1 MNKYYISLLI
11 FMFFPLSVFSQFN
24 KIEYEKINSSIQINQ
39 IDFTSKSTL
48 VYMKYTNNGAM
59 WVHINDKTKLV
70 DKKSGLE
77 YKMIN
82 SINIPI
88 SDEGEPKF
96 HILSGANATH
106 YFCLEFEKLPENIE
120 LFDLINELNNPNAFN
135 CFNVRYDKSIKTNFI
150 NIDEYSKKSPV
161 KEFGYKFKN
170 GKINYYYKHKGLAIS
185 FELFVDKNYGN
196 YYQAWFNIQN
206 FTGSSILVNP
216 SLILASTIKNE
227 LTKELEILSYED
239 YIKKVNRNQN
249 WQSFAV
255 AFSNGL
261 AASSA
266 GYSTST
272 TTTSVYGTNKT
283 YESASGYVGN
293 TYGSFYG
300 NSTSYSTAYGRSTTQ
315 SYNGAAAYA
324 AQQNANAQTEK
335 FVNDQYVI
343 KNKISEGYLK
353 TNSLANQNELVGFIN
368 IKYVKTDNFK
378 IMFPLNGETYTFEQ
392 KWNK

>member
-1 MNKYYISLLI
+1 MNKFTLILI
-11 FMFFPLSVFSQFN
+11 FLYFLPQSSFSQYKN
-24 KIEYEKINSSIQINQ
+24 IIVEKTHPSIQINQ
-39 IDFTSKSTL
+39 IDFTPKSTL

-70 DKKSGLE
+70 DKKTGTE

-120 LFDLINELNNPNAFN
+120 SFDLINDLNNPNAFN
-135 CFNVRYDKSIKTNFI
+135 CFNVQYDKSIKTDFI
-150 NIDEYSKKSPV
+150 SIDEYSKKSPV
-161 KEFGYKFKN
+161 KEFGYKFSN
-170 GKINYYYKHKGLAIS
+170 GKISYYYKHKGLAIS
-185 FELFVDKNYGN
+185 FELTSDNSYGK

-216 SLILASTIKNE
+216 NLIFATFKKEEEI
-227 LTKELEILSYED
+227 KELEILSHEE

-249 WQSFAV
+249 WENFAL

-266 GYSTST
+266 GYSRST
-272 TTTSVYGTNKT
+272 TTTAAYGTSNT
-283 YESASGYVGN
+283 YGQASGYVGN
-293 TYGSFYG
+293 TYGSFSG
-300 NSTSYSTAYGRSTTQ
+300 RSTSYSTAYGRSTTET
-315 SYNGAAAYA
+315 YNGAAAYA

-335 FVNDQYVI
+335 FINEQYTI

-353 TNSLANQNELVGFIN
+353 VNSLANQTELTGFVN
-368 IKYVKTDNFK
+368 IKFAKIDNIK
-378 IMFPLNGETYTFEQ
+378 ISFPLNGETYIFEQ
-392 KWNK
+392 KWKK